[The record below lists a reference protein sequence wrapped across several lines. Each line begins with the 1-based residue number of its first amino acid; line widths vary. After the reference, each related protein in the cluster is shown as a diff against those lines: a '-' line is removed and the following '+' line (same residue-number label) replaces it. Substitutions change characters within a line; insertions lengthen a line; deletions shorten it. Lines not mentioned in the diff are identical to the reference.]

1 MRPEIAFFDIDGT
14 LLDFGAKHVNPLVT
28 EALCQ
33 LRRKGCRMFLAT
45 GRAPYML
52 PFSGEIPF
60 DGLMC
65 FNGSLAFDATETI
78 FANPL
83 DAVDIKTVFLNA
95 ENLGK
100 PIIVATDK
108 ARGYTFINAD
118 LKDYLRF
125 SPYACP
131 PFDHTKKQ
139 HDAIYQLTVP
149 TRADIGT
156 QLLHGTSRLAVVRW
170 CDRALDIIPKHC
182 GKAGA
187 MREILAHYAIN
198 RENVLAFGDGGND
211 IEMLQY
217 AGIGIAMGNAPD
229 AVKASA
235 DYVTAAC
242 ADAGVWSAL
251 VDLGYI

>member
-14 LLDFGAKHVNPLVT
+14 LLEFGAKHVNPFVT

-33 LRRKGCRMFLAT
+33 LRHKGCRIFLAT

-65 FNGSLAFDATETI
+65 FNGSLTFDATGTI

-83 DAVDIKTVFLNA
+83 DALDTRTVFLNA
-95 ENLGK
+95 ENLGT
-100 PIIVATDK
+100 PVIIATDK
-108 ARGYTFINAD
+108 DRGYTCSNSD
-118 LKDYLRF
+118 LEDYLRF
-125 SPYACP
+125 SPYPCP
-131 PFDHTKKQ
+131 PFDHTRKQ

-149 TRADIGT
+149 TCADIGT
-156 QLLHGTSRLAVVRW
+156 QLLRGTSRLAVVRW

-187 MREILAHYAIN
+187 MREILTHYAIS
-198 RENVLAFGDGGND
+198 RESVLAFGDGGND
-211 IEMLQY
+211 TEMLQY
-217 AGIGIAMGNAPD
+217 AGMGIAMGNAPD

-235 DYVTAAC
+235 DYVTASC
-242 ADAGVWSAL
+242 ADAGVQSAL